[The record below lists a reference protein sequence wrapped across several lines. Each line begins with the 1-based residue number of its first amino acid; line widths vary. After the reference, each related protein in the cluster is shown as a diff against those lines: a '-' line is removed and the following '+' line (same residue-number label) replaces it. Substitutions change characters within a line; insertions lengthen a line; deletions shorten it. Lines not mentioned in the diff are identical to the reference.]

1 MVRVSFCLGIQP
13 ELRFDRL
20 EGRHCLSQESV
31 LGVLECLKACPF
43 QCVLICTTVYCPY
56 PEDENF
62 VTVVLFVFV
71 VLFFEKL
78 FFFIFLILLFF
89 LEALS
94 VVSALNYNS
103 RSSHT
108 SADNKYSAL
117 GLIYRRSLAYL
128 YQSTVPSAKT
138 SL

>member
-1 MVRVSFCLGIQP
+1 MFGVQP

-20 EGRHCLSQESV
+20 EGRHCLVKESV
-31 LGVLECLKACPF
+31 LGVPECLKACLF
-43 QCVLICTTVYCPY
+43 QRVLICTTAYCPY
-56 PEDENF
+56 TEDENF

-78 FFFIFLILLFF
+78 FFLFSFSFFFF

-94 VVSALNYNS
+94 VASALNCNS

-108 SADNKYSAL
+108 STDNKYSAL
-117 GLIYRRSLAYL
+117 GLIYRSSLAYL